1 MADID
6 LGKLSKEKVEQR
18 NRIAKQKRIKL
29 KKSTVKNVKS
39 TLTSAKNTLNQS
51 KPLLNKLKIGNKIKG
66 LRPKGAG
73 GLLSTAFAAWD
84 YQDNIK
90 AGYKPH
96 EALLKA
102 GLQTIGGSGGAVGGG
117 AIGSLAAPVT
127 LGASTV
133 AGGLGGGIAGYEGG
147 GWLADKIL
155 RITPEKLAR
164 RKELKSLFINKG
176 QELKAQAGGAN

>member
-6 LGKLSKEKVEQR
+6 LGKLNKEKVAQR
-18 NRIAKQKRIKL
+18 NRIAEKKRIKL
-29 KKSTVKNVKS
+29 KKSAVKNVKS
-39 TLTSAKNTLNQS
+39 TINKTKNTLKQS
-51 KPLLNKLKIGNKIKG
+51 KPILNKLKIGNKIKG
-66 LRPKGAG
+66 IRPKGAG

-102 GLQTIGGSGGAVGGG
+102 GLQTIGGSGGAVTGG
-117 AIGSLAAPVT
+117 AVGSLLAVPT
-127 LGASTV
+127 FGASTV
-133 AGGLGGGIAGYEGG
+133 AGGIGGGMIGYDLSGK
-147 GWLADKIL
+147 LADKIL
-155 RITPEKLAR
+155 RINPEKLAR

>member
-18 NRIAKQKRIKL
+18 NRIAKQKRLKL

-51 KPLLNKLKIGNKIKG
+51 KPILNKLKIGNKIKG
-66 LRPKGAG
+66 LRPKGVGGVLSAG
-73 GLLSTAFAAWD
+73 MAAWE
-84 YQDNIK
+84 YHDNLK

-102 GLQTIGGSGGAVGGG
+102 GLQAIGGSSGTVAGGAV
-117 AIGSLAAPVT
+117 GSLAAPVT
-127 LGASTV
+127 LGASTF
-133 AGGLGGGIAGYEGG
+133 AGGVGGGIAGFNSG

-164 RKELKSLFINKG
+164 RTELKSLFINKG

>member
-18 NRIAKQKRIKL
+18 NRIAEKKRLKL

-39 TLTSAKNTLNQS
+39 TINKTKNTLKQS
-51 KPLLNKLKIGNKIKG
+51 KPILNKLKIGNKIKG
-66 LRPKGAG
+66 IRPKGAG

-102 GLQTIGGSGGAVGGG
+102 GLQAVGGSAG
-117 AIGSLAAPVT
+117 AGVGGVGGSVFAIPT

-133 AGGLGGGIAGYEGG
+133 GGAVVGGSLGYQGAGL
-147 GWLADKIL
+147 LADKIL
-155 RITPEKLAR
+155 RINPEKLAR
-164 RKELKSLFINKG
+164 RNELKSLFINKG
-176 QELKAQAGGAN
+176 QELKAQVGGAN